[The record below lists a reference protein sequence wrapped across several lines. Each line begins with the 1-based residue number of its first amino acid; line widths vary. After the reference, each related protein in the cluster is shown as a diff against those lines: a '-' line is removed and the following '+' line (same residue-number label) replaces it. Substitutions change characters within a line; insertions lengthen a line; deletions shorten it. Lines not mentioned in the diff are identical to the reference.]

1 MLFHYTFQQPSQK
14 QNIRKQVYMDR
25 KKVAFIC
32 IKEHKTCH
40 VTLIILDKSKN
51 IKPSRTE
58 MCKNVFADTA
68 NADVQLIWKY
78 GISFTRKA
86 SVRFSG
92 LRSGAGSTLLELPA
106 V

>member
-58 MCKNVFADTA
+58 MCKNVFKKKS
-68 NADVQLIWKY
+68 LW
-78 GISFTRKA
+78 
-86 SVRFSG
+86 
-92 LRSGAGSTLLELPA
+92 LLTQQMRMCN
-106 V
+106 